1 MHSISQRVHRSHS
14 LRPACRAPDLRSAIL
29 FGGCLLLLVIAGG
42 AAHMELVEPGA
53 SVELREDEGL
63 LIVHV
68 DPDPD
73 PDAEPKS

>member
-1 MHSISQRVHRSHS
+1 
-14 LRPACRAPDLRSAIL
+14 
-29 FGGCLLLLVIAGG
+29 
-42 AAHMELVEPGA
+42 MELVEPGA

>member
-1 MHSISQRVHRSHS
+1 
-14 LRPACRAPDLRSAIL
+14 
-29 FGGCLLLLVIAGG
+29 
-42 AAHMELVEPGA
+42 MELVEPGA

-68 DPDPD
+68 DPAPE